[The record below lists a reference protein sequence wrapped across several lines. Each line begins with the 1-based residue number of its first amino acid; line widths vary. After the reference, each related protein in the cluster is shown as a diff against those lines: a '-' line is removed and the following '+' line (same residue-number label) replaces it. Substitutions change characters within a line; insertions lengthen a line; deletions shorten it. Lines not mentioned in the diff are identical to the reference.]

1 MRIESTETLG
11 GTSVTPEQQERM
23 QQLRSEQGG
32 AANPWASRGSTR

>member
-23 QQLRSEQGG
+23 QAAAHAHELAMDDDGMPEQTG
-32 AANPWASRGSTR
+32 